1 VKLAD
6 GTILPSSSTFE
17 IQTKVISV
25 NPVEGS
31 IVGGV
36 ILTIVCENCSPRI
49 EENIVTIGTAK
60 CNVISASA
68 KLVTCITEI
77 DADNKPDLDISLPVK
92 ISSGDYSSTP
102 NDPEATFTFRKYD
115 EVASITSVGSNLKGL
130 VR

>member
-1 VKLAD
+1 VKLD
-6 GTILPSSSTFE
+6 NGTILSSSSTYA

-25 NPVEGS
+25 NPVEGA
-31 IVGGV
+31 IIGGV
-36 ILTIVCENCSPRI
+36 ILNITCENCSPRI

-68 KLVTCITEI
+68 NLVTCITEI
-77 DADNKPDLDISLPVK
+77 DADNKPDLDIPLPVK

-115 EVASITSVGSNLKGL
+115 EVPSYTSVGSNLKGL